1 MIYQVTIPLE
11 QQLLDIAEANGFE
24 VVTNL
29 GNYVSQIVGLFL
41 IVASLAAFIY
51 MVLAGIS
58 WITAGS
64 DKNKLEEA
72 KTRLTNAII
81 GLGVVAVSWAIFLI
95 LNYFFGLGIAE
106 GTPGSGGGGGGNN
119 SALCSSSS
127 AAQCQGQDPG
137 DSCHN
142 NTQTCVALNNQ
153 PPGSD
158 GRVRCSCQ

>member
-1 MIYQVTIPLE
+1 MLYQTIPLLE
-11 QQLLDIAEANGFE
+11 QLEIIAEANDFQI
-24 VVTNL
+24 VTNL
-29 GNYVSQIVGLFL
+29 GDYVSAIVALFL
-41 IVASLAAFIY
+41 IIASIATLAFL
-51 MVLAGIS
+51 VWGGIQ

-72 KTRLTNAII
+72 KSRLTNAVV
-81 GLGVVAVSWAIFLI
+81 GLAIVAASWAIFLL

-106 GTPGSGGGGGGNN
+106 GTPDGDGGSGGG
-119 SALCSSSS
+119 LCSSSS

-137 DSCHN
+137 DPCHDGN
-142 NTQTCVALNNQ
+142 QTCVALNNQ